1 MCQDCCKIDKA
12 YVNLLSADVAIE
24 KALGISEISSIARA
38 EIRLRKYVEKK
49 WDVRK
54 NEAINE
60 ATKLAKELKSHKVIS
75 HTINKIMN
83 KWSKDIIYVFNSEI
97 REVYRLARIAGY
109 KKATGQTKA
118 SLQFNIP
125 KTNEVRKADS
135 EISLPEFDLVDE
147 NAIEALESK
156 NIFWIGEH
164 YDENI
169 SDSVR
174 DTAKSVMVEAG
185 ETTVLAG
192 KLMKE
197 KIGKILSE
205 FRTPAGYVGTEK
217 QYFEG
222 LVSNA
227 MTVGRV
233 YGQMRSFSQIGITK
247 YTIVN
252 PGGSR
257 MCEACASIQGTT
269 FTLEQGL
276 KQINREYEA
285 KTPEDIKKIHPW
297 LSASKIIGKN
307 ADELSSMGL
316 SLPPYHFKCRCTIDI
331 SEEITSFEDLTP
343 IPFPI
348 PAKAA

>member
-1 MCQDCCKIDKA
+1 MCQECCKIDKA
-12 YVNLLSADVAIE
+12 YVNLLSADIAIE
-24 KALGISEISSIARA
+24 KALGVSEISSIARA

-54 NEAINE
+54 NEAIKKSVE
-60 ATKLAKELKSHKVIS
+60 LAKKLKSYKDIS
-75 HTINKIMN
+75 QAINKIMN
-83 KWSKDIIYVFNSEI
+83 KWSKDILPVYNSEI

-109 KKATGQTKA
+109 KKATGQTNA

-125 KTNEVRKADS
+125 KTRVVNKAEVR
-135 EISLPEFDLVDE
+135 LPDFDLIDE
-147 NAIEALESK
+147 NTVEALENK

-185 ETTVLAG
+185 ESTALAG

-197 KIGKILSE
+197 KISKILSE

-276 KQINREYEA
+276 KQINREYKA
-285 KTPEDIKKIHPW
+285 KTPGDIKRIHPW
-297 LSASKIIGKN
+297 LSPSKIIGKN
-307 ADELSSMGL
+307 ANELSSMGL

-331 SEEITSFEDLTP
+331 SEEIASFEDL
-343 IPFPI
+343 IPVVFPI
-348 PAKAA
+348 PSKAA